1 MNIKFAHIIEKD
13 NFTEL
18 YKELQLDLLK
28 WGNTTR
34 PRNMPTR
41 ELINVNLV
49 LTNPRERLLYSKV
62 RKHNYTYASAE
73 FLWYMA
79 GTNQLDFI
87 AHYLPNM
94 ADYSD
99 DGKTVNSAYGY
110 RIFGKHNHFPNQ
122 WLNVIN
128 LLKRDPESRQAIM
141 TIHYQQ
147 DIGKITKD
155 VPCTMNLHFI
165 IRENKL
171 NFLVQMRSNDAY
183 MGLIYDV
190 FSFTLLQEHMVNCL
204 RMADPDLFSKLELG
218 TYIHKSDSMHLYERN
233 LEGVNYLLREKMS
246 TLKDIILP
254 KTELFLSFNGL
265 HELCR
270 SEQSLRNYKVRID
283 SDLYTGICKFMAIKL
298 NKILDKKK

>member
-1 MNIKFAHIIEKD
+1 MKFVHVIEAD
-13 NFTEL
+13 NFTEM
-18 YKELQLDLLK
+18 YKKLQQDLSETGTK
-28 WGNTTR
+28 TN
-34 PRNMPTR
+34 PRKMPTR

-87 AHYLPNM
+87 AHYLPNI

-110 RIFGKHNHFPNQ
+110 RIFGNHNHFPNQ
-122 WLNVIN
+122 WSNVIN
-128 LLKRDPESRQAIM
+128 VLRRDIESRQAVI

-155 VPCTMNLHFI
+155 VPCTMNLHFM
-165 IRENKL
+165 IRDNKL
-171 NFLVQMRSNDAY
+171 DFLVQMRSNDAY

-190 FSFTLLQEHMVNCL
+190 FSFTLLQEHMLNCL
-204 RMADPDLFSKLELG
+204 HAADLDLFGKLELG
-218 TYIHKSDSMHLYERN
+218 TYVHKSDSMHLYERN
-233 LEGVNYLLREKMS
+233 LEGVNYLLREKIS

-265 HELCR
+265 RTLQVA
-270 SEQSLRNYKVRID
+270 EQSLRKYGVRID
-283 SDLYTGICKFMAIKL
+283 SDLHNGICRFMAIKL
-298 NKILDKKK
+298 NKILEKKNA